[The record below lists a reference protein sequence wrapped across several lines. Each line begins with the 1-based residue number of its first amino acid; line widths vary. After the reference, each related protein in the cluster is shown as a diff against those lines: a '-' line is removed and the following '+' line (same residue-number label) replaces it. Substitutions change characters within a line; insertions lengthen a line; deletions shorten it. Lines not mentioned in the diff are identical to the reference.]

1 MTLRELL
8 KEKGIAYKIVSD
20 ALGIHP
26 NNMPRYDNL
35 MKRSVEEVITI
46 SKATNIDISEL
57 VGSSLLRQSDE
68 TPSVSP
74 VSELSPS
81 SVDSRLLALIESQQR
96 TIEKQASTIENLS
109 KK

>member
-8 KEKGIAYKIVSD
+8 KEKGIAYKVVSD

-26 NNMPRYDNL
+26 NNMPRYDDL
-35 MKRSVEEVITI
+35 MKRSVEEVMII

-57 VGSSLLRQSDE
+57 IGISLPRQSE
-68 TPSVSP
+68 VPTPITNKRLFSV
-74 VSELSPS
+74 
-81 SVDSRLLALIESQQR
+81 IESQQR
-96 TIEKQASTIENLS
+96 TIENLS